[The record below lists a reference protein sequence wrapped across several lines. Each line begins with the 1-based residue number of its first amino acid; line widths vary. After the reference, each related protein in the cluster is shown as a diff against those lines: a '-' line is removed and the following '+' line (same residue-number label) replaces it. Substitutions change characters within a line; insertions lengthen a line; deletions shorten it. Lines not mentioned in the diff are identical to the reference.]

1 MAAVAHQFRLLVTL
15 VAVRAVHVAQ
25 VAVVRIRFNL
35 SRLLG
40 ELLIAVAALA
50 DLLFHLGARLRGGLV
65 AGFALLTVREVEV
78 RGEVAGDRC
87 RRERRAEAQGHSEAQ
102 EFGLGHF
109 KNLSRLLVLLG
120 AVGQFTAG
128 DTAVDGR
135 SAELSTARVVEE
147 EDAAR
152 GIARG
157 VKAGDAAAVKALN
170 FSLGVDERAAE
181 GGRHAALERNG
192 SKSYQK
198 F

>member
-1 MAAVAHQFRLLVTL
+1 MVKLVAAVAHQFRLLVTL

-25 VAVVRIRFNL
+25 VAVVRIGFNL

-40 ELLIAVAALA
+40 QLLVAVAALA
-50 DLLFHLGARLRGGLV
+50 DLLFHLGARFRGGLV

-87 RRERRAEAQGHSEAQ
+87 RRERRTEAQGHSEAQ

-135 SAELSTARVVEE
+135 SAELSTAQLVVI
-147 EDAAR
+147 R
-152 GIARG
+152 GR
-157 VKAGDAAAVKALN
+157 
-170 FSLGVDERAAE
+170 
-181 GGRHAALERNG
+181 
-192 SKSYQK
+192 
-198 F
+198 